1 MQFCLLY
8 YIIFIIYTYEKEIP
22 LKVKKKIGFVHWEHV
37 DTVVGITLSAP
48 DMKWLFKR
56 INKFFS
62 LDLKSELN
70 LYPLHNLPLNIL
82 AKKEMTNL

>member
-1 MQFCLLY
+1 MRRRW
-8 YIIFIIYTYEKEIP
+8 T
-22 LKVKKKIGFVHWEHV
+22 VKGQKKIGFVHWEHV

-48 DMKWLFKR
+48 DMNWLFKR

-70 LYPLHNLPLNIL
+70 LYPLHKWPLNIL